1 MEPEICHNEIG
12 WVIRPVGMR
21 IQQPVGY
28 DTHYADV
35 SGNFLNAG
43 GGPSTYFGRWRRV
56 IDLYLPVVKR

>member
-1 MEPEICHNEIG
+1 MNSEYI
-12 WVIRPVGMR
+12 WRPNPN
-21 IQQPVGY
+21 IQPVGY
-28 DTHYADV
+28 DNHYVYV

>member
-1 MEPEICHNEIG
+1 
-12 WVIRPVGMR
+12 MR